1 MEYSVIIN
9 GRSYELPKKTIAVME
24 KLDDVLKVDSIK
36 GLNIRQKYEKIHLFV
51 KDIFGE
57 EKAVEMLGNDKL
69 SELDT
74 SDLALIVIK
83 VNEAYEKPLAD
94 YKNEMTMHKFEGL
107 PIEKMN
113 ALIKGAQTVANMQS
127 VGR

>member
-1 MEYSVIIN
+1 MEYTVIIN
-9 GRSYELPKKTIAVME
+9 NRNYELPKKTLEVME

-36 GLNIRQKYEKIHLFV
+36 GLGVRQKYERIHKFV

-57 EKAVEMLGNDKL
+57 EKAVEMLGSDNL

-74 SDLALIVIK
+74 SELALIVIK
-83 VNEAYEKPLAD
+83 VNEAYEKPVTD
-94 YKNEMTMHKFEGL
+94 YKQEMTMRRFSGL

-113 ALIKGAQTVANMQS
+113 ALVAGAQTVSNMQS
-127 VGR
+127 VNR

>member
-1 MEYSVIIN
+1 MEYTVIIN
-9 GRSYELPKKTIAVME
+9 NRNYELPKKTLAVME

-36 GLNIRQKYEKIHLFV
+36 GLNVRQKYEKIHEFV

-57 EKAVEMLGNDKL
+57 EKAAEMLGSDNL

-74 SDLALIVIK
+74 SELALIVIK
-83 VNEAYEKPLAD
+83 VNEAYEKPVTD
-94 YKNEMTMHKFEGL
+94 YKQEMTMRRISGL

-113 ALIKGAQTVANMQS
+113 ALVAGAQTVSNMQS
-127 VGR
+127 VNR

>member
-1 MEYSVIIN
+1 MEYTVIIN
-9 GRSYELPKKTIAVME
+9 NRSYELPKKTLAVME
-24 KLDDVLKVDSIK
+24 KLDDVLKVDSVK
-36 GLNIRQKYEKIHLFV
+36 GLSVKQKYEKIHTFV

-57 EKAVEMLGNDKL
+57 EKAVEMLGSDNL

-74 SDLALIVIK
+74 SELALIVIK
-83 VNEAYEKPLAD
+83 VNEAYEKPVTD
-94 YKNEMTMHKFEGL
+94 YKQEMTMRRFSGL

-113 ALIKGAQTVANMQS
+113 ALVAGAQTVSNMQS